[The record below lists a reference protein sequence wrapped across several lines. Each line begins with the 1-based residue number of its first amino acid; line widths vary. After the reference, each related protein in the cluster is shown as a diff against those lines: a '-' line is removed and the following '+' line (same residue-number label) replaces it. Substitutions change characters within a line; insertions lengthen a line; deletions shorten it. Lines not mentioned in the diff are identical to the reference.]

1 MAIFIK
7 KTESN
12 LKDSLTIKS
21 LKEII
26 DQQNKELSNL
36 RWVATHL
43 EDYARKQK
51 ELEKTIEEHQKL
63 CAEAKEEI
71 KKCKK
76 LNKELSFQ
84 LNLCKQGLEKIQS
97 LDKKG

>member
-26 DQQNKELSNL
+26 DQQNKELSSF

-43 EDYARKQK
+43 EDYTRKQK

-63 CAEAKEEI
+63 CTEAREEV
-71 KKCKK
+71 KKCKN

-84 LNLCKQGLEKIQS
+84 LNLCKQELEKIQS
-97 LDKKG
+97 LNKKG